1 MSESFDEQWEDSS
14 VKKQVFRISGVAFLA
29 GGLFLAAA
37 RGAQAQMRPGMGQQ
51 QQPNMQ
57 QNMRPNN
64 MMQNQQMNQQTRE
77 EMNFIANM
85 RRNIKVED
93 DLSKLAL
100 KKSNSDQVK
109 TFARQVIQENRTND
123 TSLNSANPQMSE
135 MMFAA
140 PVPSE
145 TKKAEK
151 QMKKLTGPDFDKLY
165 IGQMDGYIKDDKELT
180 TQAGSTIT
188 TGNLASVTMQMRNTA
203 DNRLKQLADVAKSEN
218 LTLR

>member
-1 MSESFDEQWEDSS
+1 M
-14 VKKQVFRISGVAFLA
+14 KKRVFRIAGTAFLV
-29 GGLFLAAA
+29 GGLFFAGAH
-37 RGAQAQMRPGMGQQ
+37 GAQAQMRPGMGQQ

-77 EMNFIANM
+77 EMNFVANM

-93 DLSKLAL
+93 DLSKMAQ

-109 TFARQVIQENRTND
+109 EFARQVIQENRRSNTA
-123 TSLNSANPQMSE
+123 LNSANPQMSD
-135 MMFAA
+135 MMFPA
-140 PVPSE
+140 PVPSG
-145 TKKAEK
+145 TKKVEK

-180 TQAGSTIT
+180 TQAASTIT
-188 TGNLASVTMQMRNTA
+188 TGNLASVTMQLRNTA
-203 DNRLKQLADVAKSEN
+203 DSRLKQLTDVAKSEN